1 MEEDR
6 LRKVEL
12 ALVGKEQADAMGEA
26 SEASARR
33 SKQTAH
39 GASDEDEEDEEDE
52 DEEDR
57 PKPKKQKKVKALS
70 KQKGKESAKTKP
82 GKVVADSAMG
92 DDIIEPIEWS
102 DSD

>member
-39 GASDEDEEDEEDE
+39 GASDEDEEDE

>member
-39 GASDEDEEDEEDE
+39 GASDEDDG

>member
-39 GASDEDEEDEEDE
+39 GASDEDDEEE

>member
-12 ALVGKEQADAMGEA
+12 ALVGKEQADAMA

-39 GASDEDEEDEEDE
+39 GASDEDEEDEDEE

>member
-39 GASDEDEEDEEDE
+39 GASDEDEEDE

-70 KQKGKESAKTKP
+70 KQKGKESAKAKP

>member
-1 MEEDR
+1 
-6 LRKVEL
+6 
-12 ALVGKEQADAMGEA
+12 MGT

-39 GASDEDEEDEEDE
+39 GASDEDEEDE

-57 PKPKKQKKVKALS
+57 PKPKKQKKVNALS